1 MLGQREIV
9 AKNLLDIHAVTLRP
23 DHPFVWPNGM
33 KTPLNTDS
41 RYTISY
47 PYVRRNIS
55 VGLTEQIKHHLDDVD
70 VIAGL
75 AISGIPHAAY
85 VAERLQK
92 SMIYV
97 DLQADGSQI
106 AGVLEKGQRVVLVVD
121 NLATGVTAMKAI
133 KVIQNAGGIVA
144 GVVAVFDDE
153 LPELDKQFKGSGIPY
168 YTVTTLTALL
178 EMASNHHYI
187 DDEQLASLQ
196 AWHDDPHKWGEE
208 H

>member
-9 AKNLLDIHAVTLRP
+9 AKNLLDIHAVTLWP

-153 LPELDKQFKGSGIPY
+153 LAELDEQFKGTGIPY

-178 EMASNHHYI
+178 EMASHHNYI

-196 AWHDDPHKWGEE
+196 AWHKDPRKWAEE